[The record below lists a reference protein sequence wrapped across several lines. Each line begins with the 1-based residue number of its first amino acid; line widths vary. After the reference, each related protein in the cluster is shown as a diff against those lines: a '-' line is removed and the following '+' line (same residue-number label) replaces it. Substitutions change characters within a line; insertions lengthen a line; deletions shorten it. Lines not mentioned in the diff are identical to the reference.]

1 MISYLSVRPVVLTPI
16 NFDSTSADSIL
27 TSQGYEVDT
36 HLFNLHDNICAIE
49 NQSVVS
55 AAF

>member
-1 MISYLSVRPVVLTPI
+1 VVLTPI
-16 NFDSTSADSIL
+16 NFESTSADSIL
-27 TSQGYEVDT
+27 TTQDYEVDT
-36 HLFNLHDNICAIE
+36 YLFNLHDNICAVE